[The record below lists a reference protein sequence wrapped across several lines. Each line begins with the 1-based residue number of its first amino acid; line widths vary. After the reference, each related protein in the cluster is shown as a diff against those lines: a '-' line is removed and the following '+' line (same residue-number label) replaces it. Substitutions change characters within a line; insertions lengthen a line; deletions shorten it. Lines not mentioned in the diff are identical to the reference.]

1 MTKAERL
8 IKRIVGKTVGLD
20 TMVFIYH
27 FDQKEP
33 YYPICLDIF
42 KLLEKGQARA
52 VTSVISLAESLSHPR
67 LRSQPVKLQD
77 VRSFFLE
84 EPNLKLVEVSFR
96 VGDTA
101 AFLRRKYQIR
111 LPDALEIAAALDSD
125 AALFL
130 TNDRSLQKIEE
141 IPVLVLKDFV

>member
-27 FDQKEP
+27 FDQKKP

-67 LRSQPVKLQD
+67 LRSQLVKLQD
-77 VRSFFLE
+77 IRSFFLE
-84 EPNLKLVEVSFR
+84 EPNLKLVEVGFR

-111 LPDALEIAAALDSD
+111 LPDALEIATALDSD

-130 TNDRSLQKIEE
+130 TNDSSLQKIEE
-141 IPVLVLKDFV
+141 IPIFILKDFV